1 MGNEITNF
9 LKKENKVEFNWA
21 KILYLLTYISY
32 GFFGVISKYNNDL
45 FTILTILSLIFFYI
59 LSTKFE
65 FIFKDNL
72 NFKNYEIFN
81 FLIFFVIL
89 IIINLEN
96 LNFSLFGDELAHT
109 IRASRTSIYAST
121 YSPNNWRC
129 NSELCNVGRFNTCR
143 T

>member
-65 FIFKDNL
+65 FIL
-72 NFKNYEIFN
+72 
-81 FLIFFVIL
+81 
-89 IIINLEN
+89 
-96 LNFSLFGDELAHT
+96 
-109 IRASRTSIYAST
+109 
-121 YSPNNWRC
+121 
-129 NSELCNVGRFNTCR
+129 
-143 T
+143 